1 LAEHVE
7 KMSLDAGTKLGRYE
21 IRTQIGKGGMG
32 EVYLAQDTE
41 LDRTVAIKILPPDVA
56 DDQQRLQRFVQE
68 AKAASALNHPHII
81 TIYEIGSENDSKYI
95 VTEFIDGETLRQ
107 RMNSGMRL
115 LEVLEIGSQIASAL
129 VAAHSAGIVHRDI
142 KPENVMVRRDGYAKV
157 LDFGLAKLTDAS
169 MSSADTEAPTRAM
182 VNTGAGTVM
191 GTATYMSPEQA
202 KGVTV
207 DARTDLWSL
216 GALLYEMTS
225 GHVPFKGETPT
236 ETISLILQKDPPPM
250 ARYAD
255 DIPEELDRIVTKA
268 LTKDLDERYQTAK
281 DFLIDL
287 RHLKRKIEVD
297 AEIDR
302 TVPPEIRSAAST
314 HSHPGASTASGANL
328 TQSVTSQRSA
338 SSAEYIVSEIRQHRK
353 GFLIAGIAAVLLIAA
368 AGAFYFVKSTPALT
382 DKDTILLAD
391 FVNTTGEAVFD
402 GTLNQALSV
411 QLGQSPYL
419 NIFPDDRVREA
430 LRFMGRQ
437 PNERVTRDIAKEIC
451 QRNGI
456 KAMILG
462 SIAGL
467 GSHYVLTLEAINAA
481 DGTSIA
487 KEQVEADSKEHVL
500 TSLGKAA
507 TSIREKLGESLT
519 SIKKYDAPVEQ
530 ATTSSLDA
538 LKAYTQATEIFEQ
551 GDNPGAIP
559 WFKKAIEIDPNF
571 AMAYARLAVI
581 YNNGFQ
587 ADLGEQYSQKAYDLR
602 NRVSERERFYIE
614 EKYTS
619 YVTGDREEAIKVL
632 KSWVQTYPN
641 DFIPHN
647 NLSVNYALF
656 GKWDDA
662 MAEAKEAVRLSPN
675 NVVPKT
681 NLVEG
686 FMRQSRFDEAQQTLD
701 QLLGDNTERGSYR
714 FYSYAIAFSKGDI
727 EAANKSLEYFAKKTT
742 DPDYTDSLSGMAAFA
757 GQWKK
762 SLDFAAKSFD
772 LYVKDDRKENA
783 AQIDGSNAF
792 IESQLGLCDKAKA
805 HVDKALAV
813 YKSRSTLP
821 VAALALTACNDPR
834 GLSIIDDQQK
844 RYPKDS
850 VINRFFAP
858 LVKALAES
866 NKGNTAAAI
875 DASQPIAN
883 IELGNLTGFW
893 FNWVRGQI
901 FLRGKM
907 GSEAAAEFR
916 KILDHRG
923 LETTSPFYNL
933 SHVGLAR
940 ALILTGDTSTAR
952 TEYQNFF
959 AAWKDADQDLPI
971 VIDAKKEYEQ
981 IK

>member
-1 LAEHVE
+1 
-7 KMSLDAGTKLGRYE
+7 MSLETGTKLGRYE
-21 IRTQIGKGGMG
+21 IRSQIGKGGMG
-32 EVYLAQDTE
+32 EVYLATDTE

-56 DDQQRLQRFVQE
+56 RDGQRLQRFVQE

-81 TIYEIGSENDSKYI
+81 TIYEIGTVGESKFI
-95 VTEFIDGETLRQ
+95 ATEFIDGETLRQ
-107 RMNSGMRL
+107 RMNNGLRL
-115 LEVLEIGSQIASAL
+115 LDVLEISSQIASAL
-129 VAAHSAGIVHRDI
+129 VAAHAAGIVHRDI
-142 KPENVMVRRDGYAKV
+142 KPENIMVRKDGYAKV
-157 LDFGLAKLTDAS
+157 LDFGLAKLTDTDS
-169 MSSADTEAPTRAM
+169 NADTEAPTRAM

-191 GTATYMSPEQA
+191 GTAVYMSPEQA
-202 KGVTV
+202 KGVQI

-216 GALLYEMTS
+216 GALLYEMTT

-236 ETISLILQKDPPPM
+236 ETISLILQKEPPPM
-250 ARYAD
+250 SRYAN
-255 DIPEELDRIVTKA
+255 DIPEELERIVEKA
-268 LTKDLDERYQTAK
+268 LTKDLDERYQSAK
-281 DFLIDL
+281 DLLIDL
-287 RHLKRKIEVD
+287 KHLKRKIEVD

-302 TVPPEIRSAAST
+302 TVPPEIRASAST
-314 HSHPGASTASGANL
+314 HSHPGASTVSGSNV
-328 TQSVTSQRSA
+328 TQVSTNTGERRA
-338 SSAEYIVSEIRQHRK
+338 SSAEYIVGEIKRHRT
-353 GFLIAGIAAVLLIAA
+353 GAYIAGGLIALVVAAL
-368 AGAFYFVKSTPALT
+368 AFIYFPSRTPALT
-382 DKDTILLAD
+382 EKDTILLAD
-391 FVNTTGEAVFD
+391 FVNTTGEPVFD

-419 NIFPDDRVREA
+419 NIFPDDRVHEA

-451 QRNGI
+451 LRNGI

-487 KEQVEADSKEHVL
+487 KEQVEADSKERVL

-507 TSIREKLGESLT
+507 TLIREKLGESLT
-519 SIKKYDAPVEQ
+519 TIKKYDAPVEQ
-530 ATTSSLDA
+530 ATTSSLEA
-538 LKAYTQATEIFEQ
+538 LKAYTQATETFQ
-551 GDNPGAIP
+551 QNDNEGAIP

-587 ADLGEQYSQKAYDLR
+587 VDLGEQYSQKAYDLR

-675 NVVPKT
+675 NVLPKT

-686 FMRQSRFDEAQQTLD
+686 YMRQGRFDEAQQTLD
-701 QLLGDNTERGSYR
+701 QLLGDNPERGSYR
-714 FYSYAIAFSKGDI
+714 FYSYSIAFAKGDI
-727 EAANKSLEYFAKKTT
+727 EAANRSLAYFAKKPTE
-742 DPDYTDSLSGMAAFA
+742 PDYTDSLAGMAAFA

-762 SLDFAAKSFD
+762 SLGFAAKSFD

-783 AQIDGSNAF
+783 GQIEASNAF
-792 IESQLGLCDKAKA
+792 IESQLGMCDMTKAR
-805 HVDKALAV
+805 VDKAMAM

-850 VINRFFAP
+850 VINLFFAP
-858 LVKALAES
+858 LIRAFAES
-866 NKGNTAAAI
+866 NKGNSAAAI
-875 DASQPIAN
+875 DATQPIVN

-893 FNWVRGQI
+893 LNWIRGQI

-923 LETTSPFYNL
+923 LEITSPFYNL
-933 SHVGLAR
+933 SHLGLAR
-940 ALILTGDTSTAR
+940 ALMLSGDTSTAR

-971 VIDAKKEYEQ
+971 LIEAKKEYEQ

>member
-1 LAEHVE
+1 MALE
-7 KMSLDAGTKLGRYE
+7 AGTKLGRYE
-21 IRTQIGKGGMG
+21 IRSQIGKGGMG
-32 EVYLAQDTE
+32 EVYLATDTE

-56 DDQQRLQRFVQE
+56 LDHQRLQRFVQE

-81 TIYEIGSENDSKYI
+81 TIYEIGSIESSKFI
-95 VTEFIDGETLRQ
+95 ATEFIDGETLRQ
-107 RMNSGMRL
+107 RMSHGMRL
-115 LEVLEIGSQIASAL
+115 LDVLEVSSQIASAL

-142 KPENVMVRRDGYAKV
+142 KPENIMVRKDGYSKV
-157 LDFGLAKLTDAS
+157 LDFGLAKLSDNAEN
-169 MSSADTEAPTRAM
+169 ADTEAPTRAM

-191 GTATYMSPEQA
+191 GTAVYMSPEQA
-202 KGVTV
+202 KGVHV
-207 DARTDLWSL
+207 DERTDLWSL
-216 GALLYEMTS
+216 GALLYEMTT

-236 ETISLILQKDPPPM
+236 ETISLILQKEPPPM
-250 ARYAD
+250 SRYAN
-255 DIPEELDRIVTKA
+255 DIPEELERIVEKA
-268 LTKDLDERYQTAK
+268 LTKDLDERYQSAK
-281 DFLIDL
+281 DLLIDIK
-287 RHLKRKIEVD
+287 HLKRKIEVD

-302 TVPPEIRSAAST
+302 TVPPEIRAAVST
-314 HSHPGASTASGANL
+314 HSHPGGSTISGSN
-328 TQSVTSQRSA
+328 VTSFNTNTGERRA
-338 SSAEYIVSEIRQHRK
+338 SSAEYIVGEIKKHRT
-353 GFLIAGIAAVLLIAA
+353 GAYVA
-368 AGAFYFVKSTPALT
+368 AGLAVVVVAALAFFYFPSRTPALT
-382 DKDTILLAD
+382 EKDTVLLAD
-391 FVNTTGEAVFD
+391 FVNTTGEQVFD

-419 NIFPDDRVREA
+419 NIFPDDRVHEA

-456 KAMILG
+456 KAMIAG
-462 SIAGL
+462 TIAGL

-500 TSLGKAA
+500 TALGKAA

-538 LKAYTQATEIFEQ
+538 LKAYTQATETFQQ
-551 GDNPGAIP
+551 GDNEGAIP

-587 ADLGEQYSQKAYDLR
+587 VDLGEQYSQKAYDLR

-632 KSWVQTYPN
+632 KSWIQTYPN

-662 MAEAKEAVRLSPN
+662 MTEAKEAVRLSPN
-675 NVVPKT
+675 NVLPKT

-686 FMRQSRFDEAQQTLD
+686 YMRQGRFDEAQQTLE
-701 QLLGDNTERGSYR
+701 QLLGDNPDRGSYR
-714 FYSYAIAFSKGDI
+714 FYAYSIAFLKGDI
-727 EAANKSLEYFAKKTT
+727 EAANKSLEYFAKKPT
-742 DPDYTDSLSGMAAFA
+742 DPDLTDSQSGMALFA

-762 SLDFAAKSFD
+762 SLELAAKSFD
-772 LYVKDDRKENA
+772 LYIHDDRKENA
-783 AQIDGSNAF
+783 SQIDATNAF
-792 IESQLGLCDKAKA
+792 FDSQFGMCDRAKA
-805 HVDKALAV
+805 HAEKSLAFYKA
-813 YKSRSTLP
+813 RSTVP
-821 VAALALTACNDPR
+821 VASLALTACNDPR
-834 GLSIIDDQQK
+834 GMSMIDDMQK

-850 VINRFFAP
+850 VINQFFVP
-858 LVKALAES
+858 LIRAIAES
-866 NKGNTAAAI
+866 NKGNTASAI
-875 DASQPIAN
+875 DATQPVVSF
-883 IELGNLTGFW
+883 ELGNLTGFW
-893 FNWVRGQI
+893 LNWIRGEI

-907 GSEAAAEFR
+907 GNEAAAEFR

-923 LETTSPFYNL
+923 VETTSPFYNL
-933 SHVGLAR
+933 SHLGLAR
-940 ALILTGDTSTAR
+940 ALMLSGDTSTAR

-971 VIDAKKEYEQ
+971 LIDAKKEYEQ

>member
-1 LAEHVE
+1 
-7 KMSLDAGTKLGRYE
+7 MSLESGTKLGRFE
-21 IRTQIGKGGMG
+21 IRSQIGKGGMG
-32 EVYLAQDTE
+32 EVYLATDTE

-56 DDQQRLQRFVQE
+56 RDGQRLQRFVQE

-81 TIYEIGSENDSKYI
+81 TIYEIGTVGDSRFI
-95 VTEFIDGETLRQ
+95 ATEFIDGETLRQ
-107 RMNSGMRL
+107 RMSHGMRL
-115 LEVLEIGSQIASAL
+115 LDVLEVSSQIASAL
-129 VAAHSAGIVHRDI
+129 VAAHAAGIVHRDI
-142 KPENVMVRRDGYAKV
+142 KPENVMVRKDGYAKV
-157 LDFGLAKLTDAS
+157 LDFGLAKLTAS
-169 MSSADTEAPTRAM
+169 ESNADTEAPTRAM

-191 GTATYMSPEQA
+191 GTAVYMSPEQA
-202 KGVTV
+202 KGVQI
-207 DARTDLWSL
+207 DERTDLWSL
-216 GALLYEMTS
+216 GALLYEMTT
-225 GHVPFKGETPT
+225 GQVPFKGETPT
-236 ETISLILQKDPPPM
+236 ETISLILQKEPPPM
-250 ARYAD
+250 SRYAN
-255 DIPEELDRIVTKA
+255 DIPEELERIVDKA
-268 LTKDLDERYQTAK
+268 LTKDVDERYQSAK
-281 DFLIDL
+281 DLLIDL
-287 RHLKRKIEVD
+287 KHLKRKIEVD

-302 TVPPEIRSAAST
+302 TVPPEIRAAVST
-314 HSHPGASTASGANL
+314 HSHPGGATVSGSNVTQLSTGE
-328 TQSVTSQRSA
+328 RRA
-338 SSAEYIVSEIRQHRK
+338 SSAEYIVGEIKRHRT
-353 GFLIAGIAAVLLIAA
+353 GAYIAGGLAVLLVAA
-368 AGAFYFVKSTPALT
+368 LAFFYLPTRTPALT
-382 DKDTILLAD
+382 EKDTIMLAD
-391 FVNTTGEAVFD
+391 FVNTTGESVFD

-419 NIFPDDRVREA
+419 NIFPDDRVHET

-467 GSHYVLTLEAINAA
+467 GSHYVVTLEAVNAV
-481 DGTSIA
+481 DGDSIA

-507 TSIREKLGESLT
+507 TSLREKLGESLA
-519 SIKKYDAPVEQ
+519 SIKKYDAPIEQ

-538 LKAYTQATEIFEQ
+538 LKAYTQATEIFQQ
-551 GDNPGAIP
+551 GDNEGAIP

-602 NRVSERERFYIE
+602 NRVSEHERFYIE

-647 NLSVNYALF
+647 NLAVNYALF
-656 GKWDDA
+656 GKWDES
-662 MAEAKEAVRLSPN
+662 MAESKEAVRLSPN
-675 NVVPKT
+675 NVLPKT

-686 FMRQSRFDEAQQTLD
+686 YMRLSRFDEAQQTLD
-701 QLLGDNTERGSYR
+701 QLLGDNPERGSYK
-714 FYSYAIAFSKGDI
+714 FYSYAIAFSRGDI

-742 DPDYTDSLSGMAAFA
+742 DPDLTDNQSGMALFA
-757 GQWKK
+757 GQWKR
-762 SLDFAAKSFD
+762 SLELAAKSFD
-772 LYVKDDRKENA
+772 IYLHDDRKENA
-783 AQIDGSNAF
+783 AQIDATNAF
-792 IESQLGLCDKAKA
+792 FESQFGMCDKAKA
-805 HVDKALAV
+805 RADKSLAF
-813 YKSRSTLP
+813 YKARSTVP
-821 VAALALTACNDPR
+821 VAALSLAACNDPR
-834 GLSIIDDQQK
+834 GMSMIDDMQK

-850 VINRFFAP
+850 VINVFFAP
-858 LVKALAES
+858 LIKGLVES
-866 NKGNTAAAI
+866 NKDNTAAAI
-875 DASQPIAN
+875 EATQPVVN

-893 FNWVRGQI
+893 FNWIRGQI

-907 GSEAAAEFR
+907 GNEAAAEFR

-923 LETTSPFYNL
+923 LEISSPFYNL
-933 SHVGLAR
+933 SHLGLAR
-940 ALILTGDTSTAR
+940 ALVLTGDITTAR

-959 AAWKDADQDLPI
+959 AAWKDADADLPI
-971 VIDAKKEYEQ
+971 LIDAKKEYEQ